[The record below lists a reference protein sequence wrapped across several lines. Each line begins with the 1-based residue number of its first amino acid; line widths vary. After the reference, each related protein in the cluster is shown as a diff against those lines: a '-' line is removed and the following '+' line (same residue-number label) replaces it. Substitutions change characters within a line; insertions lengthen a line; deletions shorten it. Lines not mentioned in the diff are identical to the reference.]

1 MVNTQ
6 HLNDLWYGTSIIFSC
21 SVLDCCGHDL
31 SYYDPPLSC
40 HISKYKGEKMQKVV
54 TVRWSD
60 SVNFLLVIEIF
71 LFKVVLK

>member
-1 MVNTQ
+1 MVLQSTK
-6 HLNDLWYGTSIIFSC
+6 GEC
-21 SVLDCCGHDL
+21 
-31 SYYDPPLSC
+31 
-40 HISKYKGEKMQKVV
+40 ISKQILFWIAVAMICPIMIHHYPAIFPNIKVKKMQKVV